1 MGLSGKRAAQDNI
14 LSFENLLCNLSSFSC
29 QGRSNPFNRPEMK
42 YSIQELNEV
51 LLAATP
57 TQLAELKA
65 ISEVFNISMN
75 EVCGEVL
82 KLINAKFPLPEF
94 VFSKN

>member
-1 MGLSGKRAAQDNI
+1 MQLSGKRAAKTA
-14 LSFENLLCNLSSFSC
+14 SAHRNLLCSLSSFLS
-29 QGRSNPFNRPEMK
+29 RSRSTPFNSTEMK
-42 YSIQELNEV
+42 YSTQELKEV

-57 TQLAELKA
+57 SQLAELKA
-65 ISEVFNISMN
+65 ISEVFNISMD

>member
-1 MGLSGKRAAQDNI
+1 MELSGKRAGQDRSS
-14 LSFENLLCNLSSFSC
+14 LGNLLYHLSSFPWQS
-29 QGRSNPFNRPEMK
+29 RSNPFNRPEMK
-42 YSIQELNEV
+42 YSTQELNEV

-57 TQLAELKA
+57 AQLAELKA
-65 ISEVFNISMN
+65 ISEVFNISMS

>member
-1 MGLSGKRAAQDNI
+1 
-14 LSFENLLCNLSSFSC
+14 
-29 QGRSNPFNRPEMK
+29 MK
-42 YSIQELNEV
+42 YSAQELNEV

-57 TQLAELKA
+57 GQLAELKA

-75 EVCGEVL
+75 EVCSEVL
-82 KLINAKFPLPEF
+82 KLIDAKFPLPEF

>member
-1 MGLSGKRAAQDNI
+1 
-14 LSFENLLCNLSSFSC
+14 
-29 QGRSNPFNRPEMK
+29 MK
-42 YSIQELNEV
+42 YSTQELNEV

-57 TQLAELKA
+57 SQLAELKA
-65 ISEVFNISMN
+65 ISEVFNISMD

-82 KLINAKFPLPEF
+82 KLINAKFPLPGF

>member
-1 MGLSGKRAAQDNI
+1 
-14 LSFENLLCNLSSFSC
+14 
-29 QGRSNPFNRPEMK
+29 MK
-42 YSIQELNEV
+42 YSTQELNEV

-82 KLINAKFPLPEF
+82 KLINAKFPLPDF

>member
-1 MGLSGKRAAQDNI
+1 
-14 LSFENLLCNLSSFSC
+14 
-29 QGRSNPFNRPEMK
+29 MK
-42 YSIQELNEV
+42 YSTQELNEV

-57 TQLAELKA
+57 GQLAELKA

-75 EVCGEVL
+75 EVCCEVL
-82 KLINAKFPLPEF
+82 KLINAKFPLPDF

>member
-1 MGLSGKRAAQDNI
+1 MCSVASQV
-14 LSFENLLCNLSSFSC
+14 FSAE
-29 QGRSNPFNRPEMK
+29 SDLIFLVSTEMK

-57 TQLAELKA
+57 NQLAELKA
-65 ISEVFNISMN
+65 ISEVFNISMH

-82 KLINAKFPLPEF
+82 KLINAKFPLPEI